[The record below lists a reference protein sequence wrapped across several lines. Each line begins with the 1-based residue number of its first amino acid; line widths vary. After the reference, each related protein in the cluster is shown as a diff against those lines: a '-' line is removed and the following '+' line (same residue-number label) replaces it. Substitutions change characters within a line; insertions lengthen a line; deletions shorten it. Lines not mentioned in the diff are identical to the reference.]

1 MAYDT
6 SKLVSLESLKTAV
19 NRIKSEYLSAISK
32 AGHARF
38 ESAAVVPDTETA
50 QENILYFVKD
60 EESGLYNVYAK
71 INGEVVNVVS
81 PNADGSDFV
90 TEKEL
95 QDAIKGLSSGGG
107 SVYSGTKT
115 SLEADDNSVIQSF
128 FGGEDAPTPAKG
140 DVFVITTIVDE
151 VEYEKTAYW
160 YDGESW
166 TAFSGNV
173 DADKVIMQDNITM
186 AGDYTQVGN
195 KTKAQNGTE
204 EFTTKGKSVAE
215 ILTEIFSKRLQP
227 TITAQPSISGF
238 NLSGAK
244 AVEAGTKL
252 PSINYTAGTLNPG
265 SYKYGPETGVLA
277 SKWTV
282 QRITDQGEEQIVS
295 VEKDSLEA
303 GTDNNGGTG
312 FVIGDMGG
320 EGVVSSLRYKAAV
333 THGAGVTANDNLG
346 ANSEP
351 EVAISEGTK
360 EKTTSAYTPYR
371 NYFYG
376 ATTGSPALNS
386 DYIRTLTPSH
396 KDYAAG
402 EITIDVPVGA
412 KRIAIACLSDK
423 SGVKKIINETAMNAD
438 VTDTFSESTIDVEG
452 AEGYA
457 AKEYK
462 VWVYEPALPYE
473 NEAVL
478 KVTLG

>member
-166 TAFSGNV
+166 TAFSG
-173 DADKVIMQDNITM
+173 
-186 AGDYTQVGN
+186 
-195 KTKAQNGTE
+195 